1 MPASPRAET
10 TANEREGPQCR
21 GHRRAQGTA
30 NPTLTGPIA
39 ASEPPKRRWD
49 QLVDQERRRLSAEIA
64 RQEALAQGTPLVA
77 TPRQHRLVA
86 AIINSVQP
94 EAQRRQE
101 PA

>member
-1 MPASPRAET
+1 MAAHTRLATKVS
-10 TANEREGPQCR
+10 EREGPQYR

-30 NPTLTGPIA
+30 NPAPTGPIA
-39 ASEPPKRRWD
+39 VPEPPKRRWD
-49 QLVDQERRRLSAEIA
+49 QLDDEERRRLSAEIA

-94 EAQRRQE
+94 DAQRRQK